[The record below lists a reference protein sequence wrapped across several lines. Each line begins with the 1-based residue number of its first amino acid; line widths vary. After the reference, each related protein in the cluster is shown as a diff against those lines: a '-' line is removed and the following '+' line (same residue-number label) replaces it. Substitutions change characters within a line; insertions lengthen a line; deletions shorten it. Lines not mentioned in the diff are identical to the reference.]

1 VRPLFVVGLLLLA
14 GCSLDRS
21 RETTLVRGQQRDNDR
36 DMDDKLFRLETL
48 RLQRDMLE
56 NDRLRLWQDRS
67 TPAPVFFPRA
77 RRR

>member
-1 VRPLFVVGLLLLA
+1 MRPLLCLAALLLLA
-14 GCSLDRS
+14 SCSLDRS
-21 RETTLVRGQQRDNDR
+21 RETTLVRGQQR

-56 NDRLRLWQDRS
+56 NDRLRLWQDRA
-67 TPAPVFFPRA
+67 PAPVFFPRA

>member
-1 VRPLFVVGLLLLA
+1 MNPLFFAALLLLSS
-14 GCSLDRS
+14 CSLDRS
-21 RETTLVRGQQRDNDR
+21 RETTLVQGHR

-56 NDRLRLWQDRS
+56 TERLKLW
-67 TPAPVFFPRA
+67 TTPVPAPTYLGYPRA

>member
-1 VRPLFVVGLLLLA
+1 MRPLLCLAALLLLA
-14 GCSLDRS
+14 SCSLDRS
-21 RETTLVRGQQRDNDR
+21 RETTLVRDSDR

-56 NDRLRLWQDRS
+56 NDRLRLWQDRA
-67 TPAPVFFPRA
+67 PAPVFVPRA

>member
-1 VRPLFVVGLLLLA
+1 MRPLLFVALLLLA

-21 RETTLVRGQQRDNDR
+21 RETTLVRDTDR
-36 DMDDKLFRLETL
+36 DMDDKLFRMETL

-56 NDRLRLWQDRS
+56 NDRLRLWQDRA
-67 TPAPVFFPRA
+67 PAPVFFPRA

>member
-1 VRPLFVVGLLLLA
+1 MRPLLCLAALLLLA
-14 GCSLDRS
+14 SCSLDRS
-21 RETTLVRGQQRDNDR
+21 RETTLVRGQQR

-56 NDRLRLWQDRS
+56 NDRLRLWQDRA
-67 TPAPVFFPRA
+67 PAPVFVPRA

>member
-1 VRPLFVVGLLLLA
+1 VRLLFAALLCLA

-21 RETTLVRGQQRDNDR
+21 RETTLVRGQQR

-56 NDRLRLWQDRS
+56 NDRLRLWQDRA
-67 TPAPVFFPRA
+67 PAPVFVPRA

>member
-1 VRPLFVVGLLLLA
+1 MNPLLFAALLCLA

-21 RETTLVRGQQRDNDR
+21 RETTLVRGQQRDSDR

-56 NDRLRLWQDRS
+56 NDRLRLWQDRA
-67 TPAPVFFPRA
+67 PAPVFVPRA
-77 RRR
+77 KRR

>member
-1 VRPLFVVGLLLLA
+1 MRPLLCLAALLLLA
-14 GCSLDRS
+14 SCSLDRS
-21 RETTLVRGQQRDNDR
+21 RETTLVRDSDR

-56 NDRLRLWQDRS
+56 NDRLRLWQDRA
-67 TPAPVFFPRA
+67 PAPVFFPRA